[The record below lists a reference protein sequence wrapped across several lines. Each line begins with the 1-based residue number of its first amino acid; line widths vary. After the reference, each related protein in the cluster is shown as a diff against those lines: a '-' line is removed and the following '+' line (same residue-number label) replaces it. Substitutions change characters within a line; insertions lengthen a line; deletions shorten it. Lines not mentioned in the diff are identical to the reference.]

1 MIMNAII
8 GFGLLS
14 PFLIW
19 LILSLNKQVETLQE
33 DNRILRMEA
42 EAEQMVFAR
51 DYKKEKNNH

>member
-51 DYKKEKNNH
+51 DYKKEKNND

>member
-51 DYKKEKNNH
+51 DYKKEKK

>member
-51 DYKKEKNNH
+51 EYKKEKNNH